1 MKSQNVTAGVVSA
14 AAATAV
20 GLSVTALPE
29 YYGAVATKMLIFIG
43 LAMAWNIVGGIGGQL
58 SLGHSVF
65 IGLGALL
72 PAAMFLKL
80 SVPLWIGVLCAAAL
94 SSLIGAVISWITFR
108 FRLGHLYFALVTL
121 AIGELGRIIV
131 IGTDFLGGASGLLVQ
146 FQAWTV
152 DGIRVSVA
160 TQNLIFALGFAAV
173 AVLTTYAILQSK
185 LGYQLRA
192 LKGNEDAAQAIGIN
206 LLRSKTIAMVI
217 SAVLSSIGGSALA
230 HYAGFVDP
238 EVVASPI
245 LIISIILF
253 TVVGGIG
260 TLWGPVVGVA
270 LLFPFGEILRGSLAN
285 SLPGLHL
292 VVFGATLVAVI
303 RLMPNGIFG
312 WVVRRFRS
320 ASPLRA

>member
-1 MKSQNVTAGVVSA
+1 MPSGRVESA
-14 AAATAV
+14 RKTW
-20 GLSVTALPE
+20 G
-29 YYGAVATKMLIFIG
+29 
-43 LAMAWNIVGGIGGQL
+43 
-58 SLGHSVF
+58 
-65 IGLGALL
+65 
-72 PAAMFLKL
+72 
-80 SVPLWIGVLCAAAL
+80 
-94 SSLIGAVISWITFR
+94 R
-108 FRLGHLYFALVTL
+108 FP
-121 AIGELGRIIV
+121 
-131 IGTDFLGGASGLLVQ
+131 
-146 FQAWTV
+146 W
-152 DGIRVSVA
+152 
-160 TQNLIFALGFAAV
+160 
-173 AVLTTYAILQSK
+173 
-185 LGYQLRA
+185 
-192 LKGNEDAAQAIGIN
+192 
-206 LLRSKTIAMVI
+206 
-217 SAVLSSIGGSALA
+217 IGGSALA
-230 HYAGFVDP
+230 HYDGFVDP